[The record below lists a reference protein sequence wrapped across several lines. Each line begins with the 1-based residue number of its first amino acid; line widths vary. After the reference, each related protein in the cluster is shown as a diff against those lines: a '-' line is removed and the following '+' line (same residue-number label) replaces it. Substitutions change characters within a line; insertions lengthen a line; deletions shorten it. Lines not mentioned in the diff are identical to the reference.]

1 MIRANRVVILALLA
15 LVAAVMGGLL
25 PHLFWGYSAEM
36 PWPIW
41 IIAGLVLMAVEVHYT
56 RDFTLF
62 CFASSALF
70 VGLASA
76 FGVFDIRTQWVSFA
90 VLSTALL
97 FSAREWLRRKML
109 GKPGNVELENIIG
122 QSAIPLDDLPAYR
135 FGKAELRGT
144 TWSAHNASHVRVLR
158 GQRCK
163 VMRINGLTLWI
174 MPE

>member
-1 MIRANRVVILALLA
+1 MAVGAGLLA
-15 LVAAVMGGLL
+15 HAL
-25 PHLFWGYSAEM
+25 WGSGVEM

-41 IIAGLVLMAVEVHYT
+41 IGVGLLLMAIEVHYT

-62 CFASSALF
+62 CFGASALM
-70 VGLASA
+70 VGLMTVL
-76 FGVFDIRTQWVSFA
+76 GVLDFWTQWATFA
-90 VLSTALL
+90 ALSATLL
-97 FSAREWLRRKML
+97 VSAREWLRKRML
-109 GKPGNVELENIIG
+109 SRTTDAELENIVG
-122 QSAIPLDDLPAYR
+122 QSAIPLDDLPAYG

-144 TWSAHNASHVRVLR
+144 TWSAHNASHVRIMR